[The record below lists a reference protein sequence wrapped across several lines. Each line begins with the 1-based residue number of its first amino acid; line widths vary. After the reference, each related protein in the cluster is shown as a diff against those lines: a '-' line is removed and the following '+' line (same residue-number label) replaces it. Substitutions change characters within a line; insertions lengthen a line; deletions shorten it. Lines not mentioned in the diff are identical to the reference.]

1 MAKDSIPTWVW
12 ILAGLIILGTGGAV
26 VYTQTRGLRNN
37 NPGHIRDN
45 IDNDWNG
52 QTGTDDAGFVIF
64 DTMQNGIR
72 ALTKIL
78 KNYGLNTITQIIS
91 RWAPPSEN
99 DTAAYISSVANSTGF
114 DPNQALNMND
124 ANTLTALVAAITRQE
139 NGLMPLDVATIQQ
152 GVMSA

>member
-1 MAKDSIPTWVW
+1 M
-12 ILAGLIILGTGGAV
+12 
-26 VYTQTRGLRNN
+26 
-37 NPGHIRDN
+37 
-45 IDNDWNG
+45 
-52 QTGTDDAGFVIF
+52 
-64 DTMQNGIR
+64 
-72 ALTKIL
+72 TKIL

-99 DTAAYISSVANSTGF
+99 NTAAYISSVANSTGF